1 MATQQGMGLFGMPT
15 AQEARQQYEQGLM
28 LTPAQMGSQGLL
40 QQVIST
46 IGQGGGMAGYGL
58 GRMMGGRTAQEAEAM
73 GMEQA
78 MQEVTA
84 MGITDPS
91 KRMTAL
97 ADALQKRGL
106 SRAAMQALEK
116 GRAMKL
122 QDLQTQ
128 QAESGLMELKPIK
141 GPIRVV
147 GKDDMGNPIYKQDI
161 IGYQQGSR
169 FMTPAQADAYI
180 RGLSPAEAAA
190 ATSTP
195 ETVGDIRKRLMS
207 SLTEDEKRMQERNV
221 AAAGDVARAQGLYD
235 QASGFEDPA
244 YIRPATEKA
253 LPKAFQSSIIGS
265 KPELS
270 ESSEVPE
277 PSPGLQGTSIPV
289 RAGKVTGTELPK
301 TGLVQ
306 NARITQNLTSQ
317 GRAMFERERARKLPE
332 LATRLAAATNDT
344 ERARILREARR
355 LGISYKELTSGK

>member
-40 QQVIST
+40 QQVVST
-46 IGQGGGMAGYGL
+46 IGQGGAMAGYGL

-122 QDLQTQ
+122 QDLQAQ

-141 GPIRVV
+141 GAMRVV
-147 GKDDMGNPIYKQDI
+147 GQDSLGNPVYKQDI

-169 FMTPAQADAYI
+169 FMTPEQAEAYI
-180 RGLSPAEAAA
+180 KGLSP
-190 ATSTP
+190 
-195 ETVGDIRKRLMS
+195 
-207 SLTEDEKRMQERNV
+207 EDK
-221 AAAGDVARAQGLYD
+221 ARA
-235 QASGFEDPA
+235 
-244 YIRPATEKA
+244 
-253 LPKAFQSSIIGS
+253 
-265 KPELS
+265 
-270 ESSEVPE
+270 
-277 PSPGLQGTSIPV
+277 
-289 RAGKVTGTELPK
+289 TGTPPPPPPAPR
-301 TGLVQ
+301 T
-306 NARITQNLTSQ
+306 ARQQLEASL
-317 GRAMFERERARKLPE
+317 AEDRARKTGEQQTSAEQAGLIFAPTGTDGRTSVRETKEGQTLGALKPLE
-332 LATRLAAATNDT
+332 LA
-344 ERARILREARR
+344 EARAAR
-355 LGISYKELTSGK
+355 DVANVRANARAELVSQWQKRYAEAKTPAGKRMAIALARQVGVSEEELKGK